1 MTEVPREIV
10 IAPGSNR
17 TLVLAADLPPASDTL
32 AALFSEE
39 PLPSIEEVPA
49 RAADVMVAQDA
60 PYTPDI
66 LPTDSDINESWQ
78 DPGTETAATAEIPEI
93 HENTEIGAAPA
104 GVPISINDSTR
115 IRDSTSMSGP
125 TSAAVFIE
133 DEPCSEKPAE
143 VAMLDSKEGDEPC
156 VPSLVESAETN
167 PETNPEVSLGANP
180 EISPGENFGEDSS
193 TSAPTTVIPVSDW
206 AFEEKLASHRE
217 WVESQGL
224 AGKKVNLANAG
235 LEDAELISVN
245 LRFADLHAA
254 NLKGADLLLADLRD
268 TCLMRANLQEACL
281 VGANLEGANLEG
293 ASLATSMGLVAR
305 QLAGTN
311 LHDAG
316 LPSEILEFGAL
327 EEFDRACSSAFR
339 FFVALMSVCLLSALA
354 IWRTKDAQ
362 LITDSG
368 LISIPHFPA
377 ATAALPTEEIYLIAP
392 VLLFILYFTFHFHL
406 QRLWN
411 AALELPAVFPDG
423 HALGQTAPRIIAG
436 LLRAHFR
443 WMNQDGA
450 GTLPVEKII
459 SLLLA
464 YGVAPLVLL
473 LYWARYLTLQDIHGT
488 ILQALLASAAAGMT
502 LYAMTRVGRPQEKW
516 AIEEKRSRR
525 FTGKLKRINI
535 AALTGGFCAFLLLLS
550 VGTIKGIPR
559 EKALAP
565 QFMSIDIRRWGPSF
579 LWLFGFDPYAK
590 VPEAAISTAP
600 PGWSGTDDQVPS
612 VKGAQLNGRSL
623 RYAGAYGVFLA
634 NAHLFR
640 ANFQGAF
647 MSEADLRSADLS
659 QSSLRLADL
668 DRARM
673 SHANLNRADLDGAN
687 LARADLRD
695 ADLSY
700 ASFDGASLVDAQ
712 LGGASFYEARLPFAS
727 LVRANMEKSDLRS
740 ADLEGADLEHA
751 DLQQAYLWSAKLPG
765 THLRYAQLGG
775 AIFIGA
781 DLRGAD
787 LGGAQLSGTV
797 LNEAD
802 LSNTN
807 LAGADLRGTL
817 GLTANQVCSAK
828 YRQGALLDDAMETQV
843 DAQCGTA
850 H

>member
-1 MTEVPREIV
+1 
-10 IAPGSNR
+10 
-17 TLVLAADLPPASDTL
+17 LAADLPPASDTL

-39 PLPSIEEVPA
+39 ALPSTEEVPA
-49 RAADVMVAQDA
+49 QEADVPDA
-60 PYTPDI
+60 PDTTDTAQ
-66 LPTDSDINESWQ
+66 TDSHTSDSRQDDEVESTAAEVSEIREDTEAEPDPASTAAPTCITDSASIRESTSIEESSSINES
-78 DPGTETAATAEIPEI
+78 I
-93 HENTEIGAAPA
+93 
-104 GVPISINDSTR
+104 
-115 IRDSTSMSGP
+115 
-125 TSAAVFIE
+125 SAAVFVE
-133 DEPCSEKPAE
+133 DETRSEGSVEA
-143 VAMLDSKEGDEPC
+143 ATLDSTPGDEP
-156 VPSLVESAETN
+156 SAPN
-167 PETNPEVSLGANP
+167 PEEVPETSLESNPEASPEPNQ
-180 EISPGENFGEDSS
+180 EISPDETFSEDSS
-193 TSAPTTVIPVSDW
+193 NSTPTVVTSASDW

-224 AGKKVNLANAG
+224 TGKKVNLANAS

-327 EEFDRACSSAFR
+327 EEFDRACGSAFR
-339 FFVALMSVCLLSALA
+339 FFVALMSVCLLSALV

-368 LISIPHFPA
+368 LISLPHFPA
-377 ATAALPTEEIYLIAP
+377 ADAALPTEEIYLIAP

-464 YGVAPLVLL
+464 YGVAPVVLL
-473 LYWARYLTLQDIHGT
+473 LYWSRYLTLQDIHGT
-488 ILQALLASAAAGMT
+488 ILQALLAAAAAGMT

-516 AIEEKRSRR
+516 ALEEKRARR
-525 FTGKLKRINI
+525 FTGKLKKINI
-535 AALTGGFCAFLLLLS
+535 AAITGGLCVFLLLLS

-565 QFMSIDIRRWGPSF
+565 QFMTIDIRRWGPSF

-600 PGWSGTDDQVPS
+600 QGWSGTDDQVSS

-647 MSEADLRSADLS
+647 LSEADLRSADMS
-659 QSSLRLADL
+659 QSSLRLVDL

-700 ASFDGASLVDAQ
+700 ASFDRASLVDAQ
-712 LGGASFYEARLPFAS
+712 LGGASFYEARLPFAT

-740 ADLEGADLEHA
+740 AELEGADLEHA

-765 THLRYAQLGG
+765 AHLRYAQLGG

-802 LSNTN
+802 LGNTN
-807 LAGADLRGTL
+807 LAGADLRGSL

-828 YRQGALLDDAMETQV
+828 YRQGVLLDDALQAQV
-843 DAQCGTA
+843 DAQCGAA